1 MNEYGVARL
10 IVRLFSME
18 TAPEERI
25 TLLDEHFPVLAEVD
39 GDPQVFRDMASLLLV
54 FPDNSGF
61 QVVVCKSTLADGEE

>member
-1 MNEYGVARL
+1 MNEYDVAWL

-25 TLLDEHFPVLAEVD
+25 NVLDEHFPVLPEVN
-39 GDPQVFRDMASLLLV
+39 GDPQVFSGMASLLLV
-54 FPDNSGF
+54 FSDNSGF

>member
-1 MNEYGVARL
+1 MNEYDVARL

-25 TLLDEHFPVLAEVD
+25 AVLDEHFPVSAELD
-39 GDPQVFRDMASLLLV
+39 GDPQVFQNMASLSLV
-54 FPDNSGF
+54 FPNNSGF